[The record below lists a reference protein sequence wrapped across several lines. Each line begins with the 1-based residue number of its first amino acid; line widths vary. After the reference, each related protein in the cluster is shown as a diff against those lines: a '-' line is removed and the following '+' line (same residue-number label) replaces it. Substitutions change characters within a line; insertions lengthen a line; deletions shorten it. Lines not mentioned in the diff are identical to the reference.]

1 VYCIRLQDGLE
12 VKRAYYFL
20 IGAVVAI
27 CVVGGVVFW
36 VLTHEHISTGIPS
49 GAAPY
54 YYSYKIATLDT
65 NLELPFFPTT
75 QGATQQFNLTFAIS
89 EEQPKI
95 LLPIGDLNLTGY
107 NSSRYDAVDWINW
120 DWNSSIVQK
129 SIFNYSLSQTSVVL
143 QPGVANST
151 VLTLNWAKD
160 APTGRYTID
169 FPYQRFIFLE
179 SQAEYESFA
188 MYQRLF
194 IRVDP
199 KAPQG

>member
-1 VYCIRLQDGLE
+1 VSFGL
-12 VKRAYYFL
+12 KRANYFL
-20 IGAVVAI
+20 IGVVLAF
-27 CVVGGVVFW
+27 CVVGGVLVWGF
-36 VLTHEHISTGIPS
+36 THMPVSNITR
-49 GAAPY
+49 PY
-54 YYSYKIATLDT
+54 YYFYKITTLDT
-65 NLELPFFPTT
+65 NLELPFFSTT

-89 EEQPKI
+89 EERPKI

-120 DWNSSIVQK
+120 EWNSSIVQK

-160 APTGRYTID
+160 APTGRYKID
-169 FPYQRFIFLE
+169 IPLQNFVFLE
-179 SQAEYESFA
+179 PQGEYKTFA
-188 MYQRLF
+188 MSLILF